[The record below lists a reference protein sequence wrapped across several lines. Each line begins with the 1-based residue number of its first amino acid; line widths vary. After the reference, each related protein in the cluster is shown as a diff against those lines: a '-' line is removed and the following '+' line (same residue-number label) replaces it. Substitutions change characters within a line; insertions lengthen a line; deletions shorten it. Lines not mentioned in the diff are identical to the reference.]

1 MCVAE
6 HHKSSHQSSNSSAA
20 ETMAAHPFVKAYVDH
35 LKGKRYQPGTIEK
48 RLYAV
53 RCLFSWLDLQEPS
66 PALQDLTAEDAERYH
81 AYTRKRDIAGATADA
96 LIADAKRFFR
106 FLEAS
111 GLIFLNP
118 MERTVINWT
127 PRRIKHVPSEDDMR
141 KLLSAVDTVKP
152 NGTRDRALLEVMYST
167 GARLGEILRM
177 TIFDPDLDRG
187 TVRVF
192 GKGKKER
199 VLPLGKHAVLWLKQ
213 YLKTARPKLQ
223 GDRVEVTGLWLGKDG
238 DPLKRSRVDQ
248 IVKAAVDAAG
258 LDRSISSH
266 AIRRACATH
275 MLRGGAHPV
284 QIQMLLGH
292 ANLNSLS
299 QYLQVT
305 ITDMQKMHRKS
316 RPGR

>member
-1 MCVAE
+1 MCVAD
-6 HHKSSHQSSNSSAA
+6 HRKTSDQSSSSGDPV
-20 ETMAAHPFVKAYVDH
+20 EAHPFVKAYVAH
-35 LKGKRYQPGTIEK
+35 LKARRYHRSTLGKK
-48 RLYAV
+48 LYAV
-53 RCLFSWLDLQEPS
+53 RCLFSWIALQEP
-66 PALQDLTAEDAERYH
+66 PPELQDITAEDVEKYQAH
-81 AYTRKRDIAGATADA
+81 TRKRDIAGATDDS
-96 LIADAKRFFR
+96 LIADTRKFFR
-106 FLEAS
+106 FLEAA

-127 PRRIKHVPSEDDMR
+127 PRRIKHVPSEADMK
-141 KLLSAVDTVKP
+141 KLLAAVETVKP
-152 NGTRDRALLEVMYST
+152 NGIRDRALLEVMYST

-187 TVRVF
+187 TVLVF
-192 GKGKKER
+192 GKGRKER
-199 VLPLGKHAVLWLKQ
+199 VLPLGKHAVLWLRQ

-223 GDRVEVTGLWLGKDG
+223 RDRVEVTALWLGKDG

-248 IVKAAVDAAG
+248 IVKAAVDVAG
-258 LDRSISSH
+258 LNHSISSH

-305 ITDMQKMHRKS
+305 IRDLHKMHAASK
-316 RPGR
+316 PGR

>member
-1 MCVAE
+1 M
-6 HHKSSHQSSNSSAA
+6 H
-20 ETMAAHPFVKAYVDH
+20 AHPFVVAYVRH
-35 LKGKRYQPGTIEK
+35 LKGKRYESGTLDK

-53 RCLFSWLDLQEPS
+53 RCLFSWIELQGDRVE
-66 PALQDLTAEDAERYH
+66 LQDLTAADMEKYQV
-81 AYTRKRDIAGATADA
+81 YTRERDIAGSTADA
-96 LIADAKRFFR
+96 LIADAKKFFQ
-106 FLEAS
+106 FLESS
-111 GLIFLNP
+111 GRVFLNP

-127 PRRIKHVPSEDDMR
+127 PRRIKHVPSEADMC
-141 KLLSAVDTVKP
+141 KLLAAVDTTAP

-177 TIFDPDLDRG
+177 TIFDPELDRG

-199 VLPLGKHAVLWLKQ
+199 MLPLGKHAVLWLKQ
-213 YLKTARPKLQ
+213 YLKTTRPKLQ
-223 GDRVEVTGLWLGKDG
+223 GDHIEVTALWLGKTG
-238 DPLKRSRVDQ
+238 DPLHQSRVDQ

-258 LDRSISSH
+258 LTRSISSH

-305 ITDMQKMHRKS
+305 ISDLHKMHAASK
-316 RPGR
+316 PGR

>member
-1 MCVAE
+1 MCVAK
-6 HHKSSHQSSNSSAA
+6 HHSHSRHSPNEAAA
-20 ETMAAHPFVKAYVDH
+20 EAMHANPFVVAYVDH
-35 LKGKRYQPGTIEK
+35 MKGKRYEPGTLDK

-66 PALQDLTAEDAERYH
+66 PALQDITAADVERYQAH
-81 AYTRKRDIAGATADA
+81 TRKRDISGVTADS
-96 LIADAKRFFR
+96 LIADARKFFQ

-111 GLIFLNP
+111 GRIFLNP
-118 MERTVINWT
+118 MERTVIRWT
-127 PRRIKHVPSEDDMR
+127 PRRIKFVPSEADMR
-141 KLLSAVDTVKP
+141 KLLSAVDTTKP

-187 TVRVF
+187 TIRVF

-223 GDRVEVTGLWLGKDG
+223 GDRVEVTGLWLGKTG
-238 DPLKRSRVDQ
+238 DPLKHSRVDQ

-258 LDRSISSH
+258 LDRSVSSH

-292 ANLNSLS
+292 ADLKSLS

-305 ITDMQKMHRKS
+305 IRDLHAMHAKS
-316 RPGR
+316 KPGR